1 MSFSQSIVHEL
12 TPSMGGAYADMKE
25 ILVRNEPL
33 ARGYFADND
42 LIAAGVVKA
51 LREAGKRVPED
62 VAVVGFDNIPLSQI
76 LDLTTINVP
85 KEYLGQLA
93 AARLFER
100 IRDPKI
106 PVVKLCVETQLIDRY
121 SC

>member
-1 MSFSQSIVHEL
+1 MSTAKSPVLRL
-12 TPSMGGAYADMKE
+12 TPSQEGAYEDMKS
-25 ILVRNEPL
+25 LL
-33 ARGYFADND
+33 AAGEQPADCYFADND